1 MVGPDV
7 SVCMPATRPGPLFD
21 AALASV
27 LTQDHE
33 DLEVVVSD
41 DSGGALAETIERV
54 GDPRV
59 RYVANPRPLGF
70 AGNHVAAL
78 RAGRGRLLA
87 ILHDD
92 DRYLPGFLSRAVAD
106 LDRDPEVGVV
116 CTDCFL
122 DRGEPDL
129 GRRPVGIAD
138 GRYAAWLPLVV
149 AHNVFLPSTT
159 VLRREVWEGTRQA
172 WPDLIVG
179 DLTLFIDAA
188 LAGWALRWIDEPLV
202 VYRVHGDQIGTDDL
216 RHRDGLVQLWDS
228 YSFEEPE
235 AERLRRQRLA
245 HWLIS
250 RAGVRLR
257 RDEGDLAR
265 ADLERAAGVDPSIQP
280 VRRRLLTLLAHQ
292 PALLA
297 PALLVWERWRAR

>member
-1 MVGPDV
+1 
-7 SVCMPATRPGPLFD
+7 MPATRPGPLFD
-21 AALASV
+21 AALRSV
-27 LTQDHE
+27 LDQDHA

-41 DSGGALAETIERV
+41 DSGGALAETVRRV

-59 RYVANPRPLGF
+59 RYIANPRSLGF

-87 ILHDD
+87 VLHDD
-92 DRYLPGFLSRAVAD
+92 DRYLPSFLSRAVAD

-116 CTDCFL
+116 CADCFL
-122 DRGEPDL
+122 DRGEPAL

-138 GRYAAWLPLVV
+138 GRYEAWLPLVV

-202 VYRVHGDQIGTDDL
+202 VYRIHAEQIGMDDL
-216 RHRDGLVQLWDS
+216 RHRDGLVRLWES
-228 YSFEEPE
+228 YRFEDPE
-235 AERLRRQRLA
+235 AERLRRERLA

-250 RAGVRLR
+250 RAGTWLR
-257 RDEGDLAR
+257 REEPALADADLAR
-265 ADLERAAGVDPSIQP
+265 AARVEPRIQRP
-280 VRRRLLTLLAHQ
+280 RRRLLALLAQQ

-297 PALLVWERWRAR
+297 AARTVWERWRAR